1 MFLPRLVDRYLLLPL
16 ALLAFAFCSRHAR
29 AEDLRFQLGQHWVQI
44 ISPTENWVDANKDT
58 TWYSGNTPDETVWLS
73 TSMFDWLTDE
83 RLKTW
88 LPRHLESFG
97 YNVKFDWTTFHS
109 AKGRVRD
116 WNVTDY
122 FVTGTNEQGPC
133 EAAITVFELDE
144 KARFV
149 VTTGGSPAN
158 RQKHRRTVE
167 TILFTIKRSQE
178 PILKPQ

>member
-1 MFLPRLVDRYLLLPL
+1 MSLPHFIDRRFLLLPL
-16 ALLAFAFCSRHAR
+16 SLLAFAFSPRAN
-29 AEDLRFQLGQHWVQI
+29 AEDLRFQLGSHWVQAI
-44 ISPTENWVDANKDT
+44 TPDNNWVDANKDT

-73 TSMFDWLTDE
+73 ASMFDWLTDA

-97 YNVKFDWTTFHS
+97 TNVQFDWTTLHS

-122 FVTGTNEQGPC
+122 FVTGTNENGPC
-133 EAAITVFELDE
+133 EVALTVFELDE

-149 VTTGGSPAN
+149 VTTGGSAAN
-158 RQKHRRTVE
+158 RQKHRRTIE
-167 TILFTIKRSQE
+167 TILFTIRRSQE
-178 PILKPQ
+178 PTLIPK